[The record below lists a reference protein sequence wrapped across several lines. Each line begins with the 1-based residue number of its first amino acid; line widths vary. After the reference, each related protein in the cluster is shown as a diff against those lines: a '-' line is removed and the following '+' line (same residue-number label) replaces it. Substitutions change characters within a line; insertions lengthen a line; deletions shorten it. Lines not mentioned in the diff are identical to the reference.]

1 MKSAVMNSPKRAWI
15 SILALLMCL
24 FSAPTVLADTPSES
38 EHLNIHDEEAHPRRY
53 RVVRRRRVVRVRRPP
68 APRPRQVVAVEEVV
82 AQPKALLGVGIRI
95 SGIAL
100 DGTKLSLEDI
110 ENPVMGGVG
119 LHFRSKLSRRW
130 GLELSFDYL
139 RRDDDS
145 ARYTQ
150 ETMPLMLSA
159 MFHVFP
165 DSPIDLYG
173 VAGVGVH
180 FTNLTYLDGLFEHHA
195 LELAGQLGAGV
206 QVRFGDHFAIY
217 ADVRFVTVY
226 KNLDTTNQ
234 VADACLSSQAGA
246 TGYCTGLI
254 ALDPQDKWNIGAQ
267 FQAGATY
274 YF

>member
-1 MKSAVMNSPKRAWI
+1 M
-15 SILALLMCL
+15 
-24 FSAPTVLADTPSES
+24 ADTPDNSEQ
-38 EHLNIHDEEAHPRRY
+38 LTNHDEETHPRRY
-53 RVVRRRRVVRVRRPP
+53 RVVRRRRVVTVRTP
-68 APRPRQVVAVEEVV
+68 PRPRRVVAVQETVS
-82 AQPKALLGVGIRI
+82 QPTALLGVGLRI

-110 ENPVMGGVG
+110 ENPVMGGIGV
-119 LHFRSKLSRRW
+119 HFRSKLSRRW

-139 RRDDDS
+139 RRDDDAS
-145 ARYTQ
+145 LYVQ

-165 DSPIDLYG
+165 DSPIDLYAL
-173 VAGVGVH
+173 AGAGVH
-180 FTNLTYLDGLFEHHA
+180 FTNLSYLDGLFEHHA
-195 LELAGQLGAGV
+195 LEIAGQLGAGV

-217 ADVRFVTVY
+217 ADVRFISVY

-234 VADACLSSQAGA
+234 VADACLTSRAGA
-246 TGYCTGLI
+246 TGYCTGLNS
-254 ALDPQDKWNIGAQ
+254 LDPQDKWNIGAQ